1 VGKRRRLRG
10 LGWLSLA
17 VIAAGGLLVVRAG
30 FRGPAALAG
39 VVLLA
44 GGLALLD
51 AWARGRLSMAV
62 IGVFL
67 LLLGLGVASWTV
79 GVILLLDAVDVAAGP
94 ELNRLLA
101 LSVAAAASGLV
112 VMAGGVLLVIADAR
126 ASHHALRNER
136 AVVWK
141 GEQRPWWT
149 GLRSTPWGSR
159 PVPNGFHAARPR
171 GRHPVHRP
179 ARG

>member
-1 VGKRRRLRG
+1 V
-10 LGWLSLA
+10 
-17 VIAAGGLLVVRAG
+17 
-30 FRGPAALAG
+30 AG

-51 AWARGRLSMAV
+51 AWARGRLSVAV

-112 VMAGGVLLVIADAR
+112 VVAGGVLLVIGDAR
-126 ASHHALRNER
+126 ASHRAPRN

-141 GEQRPWWT
+141 EEERPWWT

-159 PVPNGFHAARPR
+159 PVPNGFHPTRPR